1 MTREFLLQENHPVI
15 RKILNGFFREGL
27 REISG
32 SLLHTGHVPC
42 ASKTT
47 NDIQTTLNISPDTD
61 PAMASSLRSLVLDDS
76 RYQECF
82 KLFLQRSTEHQCMQD
97 FIHKELPD
105 ILAR

>member
-1 MTREFLLQENHPVI
+1 MLQENHPVI
-15 RKILNGFFREGL
+15 CKILNLFFQEHLTEG
-27 REISG
+27 SV
-32 SLLHTGHVPC
+32 SLLRTGHDSC

-47 NDIQTTLNISPDTD
+47 NYIQTTLNISPDRD
-61 PAMASSLRSLVLDDS
+61 SAMASSLGSLVLDDS